1 MSQELLDTT
10 IGSSSTRVIA
20 YEKAEIVP
28 GIAEGTWFL
37 VVSGEAPCV
46 NMKVSLAPRIY
57 VSCPEYWG
65 IEVVGTLP
73 GGFCLTAMRPYS
85 EVIPLGGV
93 TGSKGIEV
101 IGSNQQQTFDV
112 SGGCS

>member
-1 MSQELLDTT
+1 MSQELLDATME
-10 IGSSSTRVIA
+10 SSSSRIIA
-20 YEKAEIVP
+20 YDKADIVP
-28 GIAEGTWFL
+28 GIVNDTWFL
-37 VVSGEAPCV
+37 VVSGEVPCI
-46 NMKVSLAPRIY
+46 NMDVSLAPRIY
-57 VSCPEYWG
+57 AKCPEYWG
-65 IEVVGTLP
+65 IEIVGALP

-85 EVIPLGGV
+85 EVIALSGI